1 MYFMSIFNRKSL
13 ANTWLKIILVEVF
26 QIPTDLEIFNF
37 FALLEI
43 EASKIAGT
51 LQSSSH
57 FVDPWLKLKYSLL
70 FTGGFF
76 YTDCF

>member
-1 MYFMSIFNRKSL
+1 M
-13 ANTWLKIILVEVF
+13 LKIILVEVF
-26 QIPTDLEIFNF
+26 RIPTDLEIFNF

-57 FVDPWLKLKYSLL
+57 FVDPWLKLNYAPVH
-70 FTGGFF
+70 GWFF
-76 YTDCF
+76 CINDFIF